1 MSTITVRDA
10 KIEDA
15 QRILEIYAYY
25 VENTAITFEY
35 DVPSKEEFKERMRK
49 TMQKIGRASCRERVC
64 QYVLISVVAV
74 SLKKNED
81 G

>member
-1 MSTITVRDA
+1 MTAYTVRDA

-49 TMQKIGRASCRERVC
+49 TMQKYPYLVIEKEGRVI
-64 QYVLISVVAV
+64 Y
-74 SLKKNED
+74 

>member
-1 MSTITVRDA
+1 MTAYTVRDA

-49 TMQKIGRASCRERVC
+49 SMQREGYTDMPMQDHLRSARRMTGRVNC
-64 QYVLISVVAV
+64 LFM
-74 SLKKNED
+74 
-81 G
+81 

>member
-1 MSTITVRDA
+1 MTAYTVRDA

-49 TMQKIGRASCRERVC
+49 TMRDYEEK
-64 QYVLISVVAV
+64 SVNNN
-74 SLKKNED
+74 LL
-81 G
+81 

>member
-1 MSTITVRDA
+1 MTAYTVRDA

-35 DVPSKEEFKERMRK
+35 DVPSKEEFKQRMRQ
-49 TMQKIGRASCRERVC
+49 TMQKYPYLVIEKDFEM
-64 QYVLISVVAV
+64 QYT
-74 SLKKNED
+74 N
-81 G
+81 